1 MVSSPKKLS
10 CEYRYL
16 KVVNFIYNIF
26 INYDYSSIKILMFIF
41 VYVRLHICTMIYLDS
56 KLGQNGLLPLSHKF
70 FSNIPHV

>member
-10 CEYRYL
+10 CEYIYL

-41 VYVRLHICTMIYLDS
+41 VYVHLH
-56 KLGQNGLLPLSHKF
+56 
-70 FSNIPHV
+70 V